1 MKRIEDV
8 TLTPDQSKALSE
20 LKHTLR
26 EGFDVESLVLY
37 GSVVRG
43 EADDESDVDILV
55 VTTEPMDR
63 RSRHRI
69 TDAVFEVNLRYDTN
83 FSTLVID
90 RDSWEHGPIC
100 ALPIK
105 GDILSDGVPI

>member
-1 MKRIEDV
+1 MKQLEDI
-8 TLTPDQSKALSE
+8 TLTPNQSKALSE
-20 LKHTLR
+20 LKHRLR
-26 EGFDVESLVLY
+26 EDFEVESIVLY

-43 EADDESDVDILV
+43 EADEESDVDMLV
-55 VTTEPMDR
+55 LTAQPLDR

-90 RDSWEHGPIC
+90 RDSWEHGPVC
-100 ALPIK
+100 ALPIRD
-105 GDILSDGVPI
+105 DILSDGVPI